1 MEISKLAWATEYE
14 TLLTKKGREKW
25 GGGTGSG
32 EESGQEKIKCLNLY
46 ISNAFS

>member
-25 GGGTGSG
+25 GGEWTGEDKMS
-32 EESGQEKIKCLNLY
+32 QPLH
-46 ISNAFS
+46 F